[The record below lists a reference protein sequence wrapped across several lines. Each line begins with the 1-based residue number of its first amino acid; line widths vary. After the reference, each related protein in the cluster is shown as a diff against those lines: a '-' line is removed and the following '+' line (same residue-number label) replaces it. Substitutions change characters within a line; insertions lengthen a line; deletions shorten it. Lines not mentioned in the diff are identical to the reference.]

1 MWQLEPAE
9 VEGSSADFLFFV
21 GFFFGPADSLA
32 GVAGG
37 SLLSTFLPS
46 HVRKC

>member
-9 VEGSSADFLFFV
+9 VEESSADFLFFV
-21 GFFFGPADSLA
+21 GFFGLADSLA

-37 SLLSTFLPS
+37 SLFSAFLPW
-46 HVRKC
+46 HVRTC